1 MSSDL
6 STPASS
12 AAPLANAA
20 PTAVESALPSSVAST
35 PAAAITAEPEP
46 DAQGDR
52 GVALGIV
59 TVAHTFNH
67 LQGNMTNL
75 LYPVMMTELGF
86 GFFQI
91 GVLTTVYSLMAN
103 ALQAGFGLITPY
115 VRRSVV
121 LGVGATLLA
130 FATAATGL
138 VQNYGQLM
146 ATRLVGG
153 IATSP
158 QHPVGSTLL
167 VGLYPK
173 MRGRVLALH
182 TTGGNAGTL
191 LAPLLIAGL
200 LYFVGWR
207 WVFFIVAVPS
217 LLAGLGYFLLRDR
230 IPQMASRE
238 KGRRAT
244 LHAYALCLRNRN
256 LLLISAVQMVGAAGR
271 GQGLDIAFLTTH
283 FVNEFGMEL
292 TTATLLI
299 AVMQAGGLVGPLALG
314 WLSDRLPRKRVLLT
328 SLGLSALTTWS
339 LAILGAPGP
348 LLILNL
354 IAYGVVVNSRMVLT
368 QALIADSAVGETADA
383 AYSLYYFVG
392 FISGPFW
399 TLLISLIMDHFGFA
413 VGFTTMAATY
423 VAAMALMGFI
433 RTPVSQV
440 VARGT

>member
-1 MSSDL
+1 MSSEV
-6 STPASS
+6 SAPA
-12 AAPLANAA
+12 A
-20 PTAVESALPSSVAST
+20 SVAPRLDSA
-35 PAAAITAEPEP
+35 PSTAETEP
-46 DAQGDR
+46 AAQGDR
-52 GVALGIV
+52 GVALGVV

-86 GFFQI
+86 GYFQI
-91 GVLTTVYSLMAN
+91 GLLTTVYSLMAN

-130 FATAATGL
+130 LATAATGL
-138 VQNYGQLM
+138 VQSYGQLM

-153 IATSP
+153 IGTSP

-167 VGLYPK
+167 VGLYPR

-191 LAPLLIAGL
+191 LAPLVIGGLI
-200 LYFVGWR
+200 YFVGWR
-207 WVFFIVAVPS
+207 WVFFIIAVPS

-230 IPQMASRE
+230 IPQMSSRE

-244 LHAYALCLRNRN
+244 LQAYAACLRNRN
-256 LLLISAVQMVGAAGR
+256 LLLISGVQMVGAAGR

-292 TTATLLI
+292 TAATFLI

-314 WLSDRLPRKRVLLT
+314 WLSDRLPRKRVLLA

-339 LAILGAPGP
+339 LALLGAPGP

-354 IAYGVVVNSRMVLT
+354 VAYGVVVNSRMVLT

-392 FISGPFW
+392 FISGPIW
-399 TLLISLIMDHFGFA
+399 TLLISLIMDQFGFA
-413 VGFTTMAATY
+413 VGFTAMAATY
-423 VAAMALMGFI
+423 VAAMALMSQI
-433 RTPVSQV
+433 RPPEAQV
-440 VARGT
+440 VARG